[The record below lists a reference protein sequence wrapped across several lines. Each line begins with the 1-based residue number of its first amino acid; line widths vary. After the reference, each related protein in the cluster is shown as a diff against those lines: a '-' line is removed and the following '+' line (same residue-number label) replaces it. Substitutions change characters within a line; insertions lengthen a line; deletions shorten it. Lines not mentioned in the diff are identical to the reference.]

1 MDYVLAVD
9 QGTHASRAVVFDAQ
23 GQIVARRLYPIDLA
37 RPHPDRAEQN
47 AEQIADSV
55 EQAIG
60 ATLRQL
66 GARQR
71 NAVRCCGIATQRSTV
86 LAWQREGAPA
96 SAAINWQDTRGA
108 PQLTALRGSAEMIR
122 KISGL
127 PLSAHYGATKLHWL
141 HQLTGNDPDI
151 QLGPLSSFLLERLTQ
166 EAVFATDHS
175 NAQRMQLFDIH
186 ALTWSPTLGD
196 WFDIPLDRLPVCQPV
211 KAGYGSLRDS
221 AIPVTALAG
230 DQNAAWFACGEP
242 DPDVAVVNLGSGAFV
257 MAAQP
262 SDVDVPELL
271 SSIVYSDSQACS
283 YVVEGTVNGA
293 GNALQWLERH
303 WHIGHAES
311 RLATWLA
318 QVQDPPLFMNS
329 VGGLG
334 SPWWREGLQ
343 PAFSDSDRAYSD
355 AERAAAVA
363 ESIVFLLQHNLE
375 RIGTQQPVRQIR
387 ISGGLSRVAPLC
399 QKLANLSQCPVTRPD
414 DREATARGI
423 AWLAAGRPQD
433 WQPPA
438 EQQLFQPAPDA
449 GLRTRYERFTE
460 KLREFIECGSRD

>member
-1 MDYVLAVD
+1 MEYILAVD

-23 GQIVARRLYPIDLA
+23 GQVVARQLCPIDLA
-37 RPHPDRAEQN
+37 RPQPDRAEQDP
-47 AEQIADSV
+47 EQIADSV

-60 ATLRQL
+60 GALQQL
-66 GARQR
+66 GARRR

-86 LAWQREGAPA
+86 LAWQRQGAPA

-108 PQLTALRGSAEMIR
+108 PQLAALRGSAEVIR
-122 KISGL
+122 RISGL

-166 EAVFATDHS
+166 EAVFAADHS

-186 ALTWSPTLGD
+186 ALTWSPTLSD
-196 WFDIPLDRLPVCQPV
+196 WFDVPLQRLPGCQPV
-211 KAGYGSLRDS
+211 KALHGTLRDC
-221 AIPVTALAG
+221 AVPVTAVAG
-230 DQNAAWFACGEP
+230 DQNAAWFARGDP
-242 DPDVAVVNLGSGAFV
+242 DPAIALVNLGSGAFV
-257 MAAQP
+257 LAAQP
-262 SDVDVPELL
+262 SAAGVPELL
-271 SSIVYSDSQACS
+271 SSIVYSDSEACS
-283 YVVEGTVNGA
+283 YVAEGTVNGA
-293 GNALQWLERH
+293 GNALQWLESR
-303 WHIGHAES
+303 WHIDRPES
-311 RLATWLA
+311 RLAAWLE

-343 PAFSDSDRAYSD
+343 PAFSDSDSAYSD

-375 RIGTQQPVRQIR
+375 HIGAQQPIRQLR

-399 QKLANLSQCPVTRPD
+399 QKLANLGQCPVERPD

-423 AWLAAGRPQD
+423 AWLAAGRPKD
-433 WQPPA
+433 WQPPV
-438 EQQLFQPAPDA
+438 EIQLFEPAPDA

-460 KLREFIECGSRD
+460 KLREFIEHGSRD